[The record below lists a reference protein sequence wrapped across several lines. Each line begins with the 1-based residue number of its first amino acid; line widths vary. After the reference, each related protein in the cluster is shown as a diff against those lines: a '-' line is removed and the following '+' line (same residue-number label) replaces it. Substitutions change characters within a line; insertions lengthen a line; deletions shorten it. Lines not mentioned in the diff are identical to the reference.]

1 MENNFSNLLLDIFDI
16 NNSNNNKIDLYIINK
31 IKTFGYVSLI
41 KAYTNIV
48 KLSEIS
54 VNVKSKLFKYFYTL
68 LNLYIVDND
77 FINGSFEFLKGFCNT
92 NNKEYL
98 IENDLAFATFDSYPV
113 SKYHLLVI
121 PKRHVE
127 NYFDLSNDE
136 ILACNE
142 IIKLIKKKLEQDDQT
157 IKGFNLGSNNGKAAG
172 QSINHCHIHLIP
184 RRLGDVDNPQG
195 GVRAVISSKQHYVRK
210 TK

>member
-1 MENNFSNLLLDIFDI
+1 MIDPNNPCL
-16 NNSNNNKIDLYIINK
+16 
-31 IKTFGYVSLI
+31 
-41 KAYTNIV
+41 
-48 KLSEIS
+48 
-54 VNVKSKLFKYFYTL
+54 
-68 LNLYIVDND
+68 
-77 FINGSFEFLKGFCNT
+77 FCNT

-113 SKYHLLVI
+113 SKNHLLVI